1 MDNKRTTDLYDD
13 GNIPGI
19 DLPGHSTGD
28 LELRVSDRFYENEKD
43 DKQKNSDTASASV
56 KSTDS
61 AERLPEST
69 RPRQDGPGGA

>member
-1 MDNKRTTDLYDD
+1 MDHKRTINVYDD
-13 GNIPGI
+13 GNIPEI
-19 DLPGHSTGD
+19 DLPMHNTGD
-28 LELRVSDRFYENEKD
+28 LELRVSDSFYDNEKD

-56 KSTDS
+56 KSTDN

>member
-13 GNIPGI
+13 GNIPEI
-19 DLPGHSTGD
+19 DLPRHSTGD
-28 LELRVSDRFYENEKD
+28 LAVHVSDRFYECEKD
-43 DKQKNSDTASASV
+43 EIQKNSDTASDSV
-56 KSTDS
+56 RSTDN

>member
-1 MDNKRTTDLYDD
+1 MDSKRTIDLYDD
-13 GNIPGI
+13 GNIPEI
-19 DLPGHSTGD
+19 DLPQHGTGD

-43 DKQKNSDTASASV
+43 DRQKNSDNASASV
-56 KSTDS
+56 KSTDN